1 MTFTAGT
8 ARAVLKPTVGAA
20 LIGYFNRQGGAAGE
34 HDPLMARALV
44 LADDTVALAIC
55 AVDVCVIAA
64 QTTAAIRRAAQ
75 RLCPHLAHV
84 LVFATHTHSAPAL
97 HVPDDWQEDPVERI
111 AETIAA
117 ADAARVPARL
127 GAGSGLLVGH
137 SVNRRFLDRP
147 ADPFVGVVRVESAE
161 GQPIA
166 VLGNFACHNVV
177 LGPDNLLTSADWT
190 GAACAALE
198 ARLGGMAMMSLG
210 GAGDVNPVTDDV
222 AQRLARGDHTLA
234 IGAIS
239 AVYGLRDGQT
249 ARTWNI
255 EDRTGGTFA
264 QAQALG
270 AAVADAVAL
279 VWQAI
284 VPEDNPALAYQ
295 ALMVDVGTPQSGQF
309 LPPEY
314 GALLP
319 EIADGH
325 VPLPVSLL
333 RLGDALWVSH
343 PVETFS
349 DDAVHL
355 RRMLQQRGFRCP
367 MLVTYANG
375 WYGYLPPA
383 HAFPEGGYE
392 VGWAQ
397 TFALRQDGQA
407 LLLEVV
413 LAAVEAWRAP

>member
-1 MTFTAGT
+1 MTLTAGA
-8 ARAVLKPTVGAA
+8 ARASLRPKVGAA
-20 LIGYFNRQGGAAGE
+20 LVGYFNRVGGAAGE

-44 LADDTVALAIC
+44 LANAMTSIAIC
-55 AVDVCVIAA
+55 AVDVCVISA
-64 QTTAAIRRAAQ
+64 QTTAAIRLAVQ
-75 RLCPHLAHV
+75 RRCPHLGHV
-84 LVFATHTHSAPAL
+84 LVLATHTHSAPAL
-97 HVPDDWQEDPVERI
+97 HVPHDWHEDPVARI
-111 AETIAA
+111 AGTIAA
-117 ADAARVPARL
+117 ADAVRAPARL
-127 GAGSGLLVGH
+127 GAGSGLLLGC
-137 SVNRRFLDRP
+137 SINRRYLDRP
-147 ADPFVGVVRVESAE
+147 VDPCVGVVRIDSAD
-161 GQPIA
+161 GRPVAI
-166 VLGNFACHNVV
+166 LGNFACHNVV

-198 ARLGGMAMMSLG
+198 ARLGGMALMSLG
-210 GAGDVNPVTDDV
+210 GAGDVNPITAAV
-222 AQRLARGDHTLA
+222 AKRLARGDHTLA

-239 AVYGLRDGQT
+239 AVYGPRDT
-249 ARTWNI
+249 TTPRTWNI

-264 QAQALG
+264 EAAALG

-279 VWQAI
+279 VWQSIATQDDP
-284 VPEDNPALAYQ
+284 VLAYQ
-295 ALMVDVGTPQSGQF
+295 SLVVDAGTPQSGQF

-319 EIADGH
+319 EIADGR

-349 DDAVHL
+349 EDAVHL

-367 MLVTYANG
+367 VLVTYANG

-407 LLLEVV
+407 LLTEAV
-413 LAAVEAWRAP
+413 LAAAEGWRSA